1 MKIKFNSDDSLPLK
15 EAIEISSMVIVF
27 RAVFHENDKHYPQ
40 SIILINIKV
49 LYFDRIHVSE
59 GIDFNKTSASKV
71 WYLSLLVFFK

>member
-27 RAVFHENDKHYPQ
+27 RAVFHENDKQYPQ